1 MQKIVR
7 IAALAVV
14 CFTLVLLALV
24 YVAGRQSD
32 VARPGAPGSSAG
44 TAGLHLRWSRGL
56 SAPDPAGMSPAFD
69 DTAVTGGSA
78 ALALASAALVAGGA
92 AFLLGSAARS
102 RRAAAQ
108 RRVELALAPR
118 IEPSFERAEPSP
130 PMADDENV
138 QTPEEAAL
146 ARMAEALEE
155 RDLEVQSLG
164 REIENWQEQWRVA
177 APRLA
182 DQEAT
187 IAELKGE
194 LAAARSTVAG
204 MRRYVGELRRQGVA
218 TNASFTDDIDA
229 WVARFSNNISRA

>member
-1 MQKIVR
+1 MQKIIR

-14 CFTLVLLALV
+14 CLTLVLLALV
-24 YVAGRQSD
+24 YVVGRRSD
-32 VARPGAPGSSAG
+32 VARPGHPASSAG
-44 TAGLHLRWSRGL
+44 MTGLHLRWSRDL
-56 SAPDPAGMSPAFD
+56 SAPDPTGMSPGSD
-69 DTAVTGGSA
+69 DTGVSGGTA
-78 ALALASAALVAGGA
+78 ALGLASAVLVAGGA
-92 AFLLGSAARS
+92 AFGLGSAVRS
-102 RRAAAQ
+102 RRAAA
-108 RRVELALAPR
+108 RRRIGVALAPR
-118 IEPSFERAEPSP
+118 IEPSLERAEPSP
-130 PMADDENV
+130 TMADDENV

-155 RDLEVQSLG
+155 RDLEAQSLA
-164 REIENWQEQWRVA
+164 REIESWQDQWRVA

-194 LAAARSTVAG
+194 LAAARTTVAG
-204 MRRYVGELRRQGVA
+204 MRRYVGELRCQGVA